1 MAANTKIEW
10 ATDTFNYVE
19 GCEKISAGCK
29 NCYASER
36 DKRWHDGK
44 HWGPGSVRKPMSEGY
59 WRKPLKWNR
68 EAAAAGVRRRV
79 FCSSLAD
86 VFELLPEDHPSAR
99 MQSEARLRLWMLIAE
114 TPHLDWLVLTKR
126 PENFGLLLPWV
137 STDNRDLERA
147 EVQDND
153 PRLLAYLDDQPP
165 NVWLGVTAENQEEAD
180 RRIPILL
187 STPAAKRFVSY
198 EPALEAVD
206 FRRYMWPVHPRWP
219 SRYRSPEDALSAG
232 AEVTYHRQALV
243 WAGTPFIDWIIA
255 GAESGPGARP
265 ADDSWFRSARNQC
278 EAAGV
283 SFFLKQK
290 AKNGK
295 KISLP
300 VLDGRRHAEVPA

>member
-1 MAANTKIEW
+1 VAENTLIEW
-10 ATDTFNYVE
+10 ADDTFNYVE
-19 GCEKISAGCK
+19 GCEKVSPGCK

-44 HWGPGSVRKPMSEGY
+44 HWGPGSVRKPMSEAY
-59 WRKPLKWNR
+59 WRKPRKWNR
-68 EAAAAGVRRRV
+68 EAAEAGVRRRV

-86 VFELLPEDHPSAR
+86 VFEFLPEDHPSAR

-114 TPHLDWLVLTKR
+114 TPHLDWLLLTKR
-126 PENFGLLLPWV
+126 PENFARLLPWV
-137 STDNRDLERA
+137 STDNPDLERA

-153 PRLLAYLDDQPP
+153 PRLLGYLDERPP

-187 STPAAKRFVSY
+187 NTPAAKRFVSY

-206 FRRYMWPVHPRWP
+206 FRPYLHG
-219 SRYRSPEDALSAG
+219 AG
-232 AEVTYHRQALV
+232 ARRIIENSPGCDPAAVPAHLQPPPA
-243 WAGTPFIDWIIA
+243 IDWLIA
-255 GAESGPGARP
+255 GAEDGRGRRP
-265 ADDSWFRSARNQC
+265 ADDSWFRSARAQC

-283 SFFLKQK
+283 PYFFKQQIE
-290 AKNGK
+290 NGK